1 MTMPHDSTSLLQEM
15 DNHFVHPWEDV
26 TALGSNKRTMIA
38 QASGVYIT
46 DTDGHRMID
55 GPGGMW
61 CVNVG
66 YGREEIIDAIADQLR
81 QLSYFSPWS
90 LSAAPTARL
99 AERLAALAPGDLDHV
114 FFTTCGS
121 TAVDSALRFVFFY
134 NNCRGRPEKKH
145 VISRIGAYHGST
157 YLAAACSGKMSEKQ
171 NMDMADE
178 RVHLLPPPNPRLRPA
193 GTAIEDFCDQ
203 KVADLENKILELGPD
218 RVAAFIAE
226 PILASGGVIVP
237 PAGYHQ
243 KCREV
248 CRKHDVLYI
257 SDEVVTAF
265 GRLGHH
271 FASEDVFGVVPDII
285 TTAKGLTS
293 GYVPMGAVLISD
305 RLIRETA
312 RSSNGPRPFFN
323 GFTYSGHPVA
333 AAAALASL
341 DIVERE
347 DLLGHVRAVSGHF
360 RKRLK
365 ALEALPVV
373 AEVRVA
379 GLMAG
384 VECMLNPDRPDEARD
399 CAFALEV
406 DKLCQALGLMVRPVY
421 NTCVMSP
428 PLIISETEIDE
439 MARILR
445 SGIEQATANARAEA
459 NA

>member
-1 MTMPHDSTSLLQEM
+1 MTTQHYSTSSLQEM
-15 DNHFVHPWEDV
+15 DSHFVHPWEDV

-38 QASGVYIT
+38 QASGVHIT

-66 YGREEIIDAIADQLR
+66 YGRAEIIDAIAEQIR

-90 LSAAPTARL
+90 VSASPAARL
-99 AERLAALAPGDLDHV
+99 AERLAALAPGDLNHV

-121 TAVDSALRFVFFY
+121 TAVDSALRFIFFY
-134 NNCRGRPEKKH
+134 NNCLGRPEKKH

-157 YLAAACSGKMSEKQ
+157 YLSAACSGKLSEKE
-171 NMDMADE
+171 NMDMAAE
-178 RVHLLPPPNPRLRPA
+178 RVHLLPPPDSRLRPT
-193 GTAIEDFCDQ
+193 GTSPEDFCGQ
-203 KVADLENKILELGPD
+203 KVEDLENKILELGPD

-226 PILASGGVIVP
+226 PILASGGVIIP
-237 PAGYHQ
+237 PAGYHK
-243 KCREV
+243 KCLEV
-248 CRKHDVLYI
+248 CRKYDVLYV

-265 GRLGHH
+265 GRLGHY
-271 FASEDVFGVVPDII
+271 FSSEDVFGVVPDMI

-305 RLIRETA
+305 RLIQDVA
-312 RSSNGPRPFFN
+312 RVSNGPRNFFN

-341 DIVERE
+341 DIIERE
-347 DLLGHVRAVSGHF
+347 GLLGHVRSVSDHF

-365 ALEALPVV
+365 ALEELPAV

-384 VECMLNPDRPDEARD
+384 IECVLDPDRPGEARD
-399 CAFALEV
+399 YAFALEV
-406 DKLCQALGLMVRPVY
+406 DRLCQNLGLMVRPIY

-428 PLIISETEIDE
+428 PLVISKTEIDE
-439 MARILR
+439 MTRILR
-445 SGIEQATANARAEA
+445 TGIEQATADARAAVEV
-459 NA
+459 

>member
-1 MTMPHDSTSLLQEM
+1 MTMQHDSTSFLQQM
-15 DNHFVHPWEDV
+15 DNHFVHPWEDL
-26 TALGSNKRTMIA
+26 TALGANKRTMIA

-61 CVNVG
+61 CVNAG
-66 YGREEIIDAIADQLR
+66 YGREEIIDAIAEQLR

-90 LSAAPTARL
+90 ASASPAAKL
-99 AERLAALAPGDLDHV
+99 AERLAALAPGDLNHV

-121 TAVDSALRFVFFY
+121 TAVDSALRFIFFY
-134 NNCRGRPEKKH
+134 NNCLGRPEKKH

-193 GTAIEDFCDQ
+193 GTSITDFCDR
-203 KVADLENKILELGPD
+203 KVKDLEDKILELGPD

-226 PILASGGVIVP
+226 PILASGGVIIP
-237 PAGYHQ
+237 PAGYHK
-243 KCREV
+243 KCWEV

-305 RLIRETA
+305 RLIRETV
-312 RSSNGPRPFFN
+312 RSSNGPRNFFN

-333 AAAALASL
+333 AAAALANL
-341 DIVERE
+341 DIMERE

-360 RKRLK
+360 SERLK

-373 AEVRVA
+373 AEVRVD

-384 VECMLNPDRPDEARD
+384 VECELDPERPDEARD
-399 CAFALEV
+399 YAFALEV
-406 DKLCQALGLMVRPVY
+406 DKLCQDLGLMVRPVY

-428 PLIISETEIDE
+428 PLIINESEIDE

-445 SGIEQATANARAEA
+445 NGIEQATADARTEAEA
-459 NA
+459 